1 MTFNNKDLLLII
13 ITAALAFIVC
23 TILVIFV
30 NLTASML
37 GALLVIFSAI
47 VYRFP
52 RRSLWL
58 FLIYLPLTGTIAY
71 SFGSVYSAVGGKVVF
86 SSLYPIVHLA
96 KDIFYFPA
104 LVAILLSSYWLKKFR
119 KKAKVVLICSLILLG
134 TCLLTLFIVN
144 LPQQL
149 SNSTPGNPFLMGII
163 GLKILIGYVPFM
175 ICGYYL
181 IRDRQDLS
189 WFIRFQIIIIAL
201 CCILCLIQYLFL
213 VTGICADSV
222 NLPPPASTRASL
234 QARCFVGGS
243 LLYNPVKKLISLPGT
258 FNSPWQWAWFLIF
271 GSFFSMASYFYESSR
286 LWRTINLLTVGLV
299 LATAIISGQ
308 TTATLLVPIIL
319 LILIFVTETDKKR
332 LSYKLFIVIFLL
344 FIIANNFGIFGSA
357 LDSIIARWRYA
368 PPQEFIISQFKW
380 INDSGVTILG
390 HGVGKAASAARKLGK
405 VTLIETFYPRL
416 LYEIGWL
423 GTFVFLTF
431 VSSIAFYTYKAY
443 NAVKPTSLW
452 RFSLCLWLFIVLIS
466 YNTYYY
472 PLIIEP
478 VAIYYWLIAG
488 ILLKLP
494 EINEKLPNRSGQK
507 RETSQ

>member
-1 MTFNNKDLLLII
+1 MNLDRKELLLII
-13 ITAALAFIVC
+13 STIAVAFIAS

-30 NLTASML
+30 NFTASML
-37 GALLVIFSAI
+37 GALLVVLCA
-47 VYRFP
+47 VAYRFP
-52 RRSLWL
+52 RQSLWL

-86 SSLYPIVHLA
+86 SNLYPIVHLA

-104 LVAILLSSYWLKKFR
+104 LLAILLSSYWLKKLR
-119 KKAKVVLICSLILLG
+119 KKAKVVLIGSFILLG
-134 TCLLTLFIVN
+134 TCLLTLLLVN

-149 SNSTPGNPFLMGII
+149 SNSGSGNPFLMGII

-175 ICGYYL
+175 VCGYYL

-189 WFIRFQIIIIAL
+189 WFIRFQIIIIAV
-201 CCILCLIQYLFL
+201 CCSLCLIQYLFL
-213 VTGICADSV
+213 ATGICANSV
-222 NLPPPASTRASL
+222 DLPPPASTRASL

-243 LLYNPVKKLISLPGT
+243 LLYNPVKKLVSLPGT

-271 GSFFSMASYFYESSR
+271 GSFFSLASYFYESSK
-286 LWRTINLLTVGLV
+286 LWRIISLLTIGLV
-299 LATAIISGQ
+299 LVAAIISGQ
-308 TTATLLVPIIL
+308 TTATLLVPIIFL
-319 LILIFVTETDKKR
+319 VLIFVTETDKKR
-332 LSYKLFIVIFLL
+332 VSYKLFLVILLL

-357 LDSIIARWRYA
+357 LDSIIARWKYA

-390 HGVGKAASAARKLGK
+390 NGVGKAASAARKLGK

-423 GTFVFLTF
+423 GTLVFLAF
-431 VSSIAFYTYKAY
+431 VSAITFYTFKAY
-443 NAVKPTSLW
+443 SAVKRSSFW
-452 RFSLCLWLFIVLIS
+452 RFSLCLLLFIILIS

-494 EINEKLPNRSGQK
+494 ELEDVSGL
-507 RETSQ
+507 